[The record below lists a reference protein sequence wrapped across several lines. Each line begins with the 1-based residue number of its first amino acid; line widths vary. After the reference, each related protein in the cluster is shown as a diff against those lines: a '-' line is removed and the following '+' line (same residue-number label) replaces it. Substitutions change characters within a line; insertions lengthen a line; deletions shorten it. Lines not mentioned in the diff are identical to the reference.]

1 MSIKLALLKSGET
14 VVSDIKEV
22 LNADQK
28 VCAYMLN
35 KPHIIKAKQ
44 QIFLAE
50 GEDPED
56 REVQITLSP
65 WIMLTEDEDMV
76 IPIDWVVTV
85 VTPISPVK
93 QVYEEKVNGESN

>member
-85 VTPISPVK
+85 VTPISSVK